1 MNSIKNIEINNF
13 KSIRHQKIDGCKR
26 INVFIGY
33 PNVGKSNILEALSLY
48 SIDKPYADFSSFVR
62 AEELTTLF
70 FDGNVDERIEIRIN
84 NNNRITAGLFESNKM
99 HFFWQ
104 LAGTDASF
112 DKMRPS
118 VQQNIYDILN
128 FFKAEGEDK
137 VEGWDSVFTRQPRS
151 DDFLN
156 KLKEEGQLAAVKK
169 YSFQKNIAYLSGR
182 YDSLAVPNGENI
194 FDIIYTHSDIR
205 AEIASLFEVY
215 DLKLLY
221 NSTDKKFSIL
231 KSLDKDTIFTIPYK
245 LIADT
250 LQRLIFYTVAI
261 AKNKDSILIFEEPE
275 AHMFPPYVRKFTS
288 DVVFDKSNQ
297 FFITTHSPYVLDALM
312 EEAPEDL
319 SIYLVYYE
327 NGETKVKLMSE
338 KDMEEVNEYGVD
350 LFYNLESYLK
360 HGQVNN
366 A

>member
-1 MNSIKNIEINNF
+1 MNSIKNIEIKNF
-13 KSIRHQKIDGCKR
+13 KSIRHLKIEDCRR
-26 INVFIGY
+26 INVFVGY
-33 PNVGKSNILEALSLY
+33 PNVGKSNILEALSLF
-48 SIDKPYADFSSFVR
+48 SIDKPFADFTSFVR

-70 FDGNVDERIEIRIN
+70 FDGNINEQIEIRIN
-84 NNNRITAGLFESNKM
+84 NNNRIIAELFDSNKLL
-99 HFFWQ
+99 FSWQ
-104 LAGTDASF
+104 LTGTDASF
-112 DKMRPS
+112 EKMGPG

-128 FFKAEGEDK
+128 FIKTEGENK
-137 VEGWDSVFTRQPRS
+137 ISKWDSIFKRQVRS
-151 DDFLN
+151 DDFVD
-156 KLKEEGQLAAVKK
+156 KLKEEGQLAVVKK
-169 YSFQKNIAYLSGR
+169 YSFQKNVAFSSGR

-205 AEIASLFEVY
+205 KEVASLFEVY

-221 NSTDKKFSIL
+221 NSTDKRFSIL
-231 KSLDKDTIFTIPYK
+231 KSLDKGTIFTIPYK

-261 AKNKDSILIFEEPE
+261 ANNKDSILIFEEPE

-288 DVVFDKSNQ
+288 DVVFDKTNQ
-297 FFITTHSPYVLDALM
+297 FFIATHSPYVLDALM
-312 EEAPEDL
+312 EEIPEDL